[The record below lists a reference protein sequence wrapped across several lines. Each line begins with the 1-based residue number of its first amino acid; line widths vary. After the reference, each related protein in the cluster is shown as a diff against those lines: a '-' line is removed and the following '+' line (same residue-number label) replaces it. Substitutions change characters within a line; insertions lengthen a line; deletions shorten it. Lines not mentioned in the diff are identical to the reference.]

1 MHLSSCNWLPF
12 YRPCSF
18 ASQTFVCFADFLIIA
33 FKILPKTH
41 FIILHCST
49 LHKKNLTALTLKNL
63 KKEQISDNSKL
74 NLLYLKK
81 DVDPKLRLVALD
93 AILLFFMNLFFTIV
107 WIFISQIINND
118 SIKKICEISY
128 IFLFL
133 IIGTIPIIKFNL
145 NKK

>member
-1 MHLSSCNWLPF
+1 MVIIYTLIFLYYDFPN
-12 YRPCSF
+12 
-18 ASQTFVCFADFLIIA
+18 CFTNIS
-33 FKILPKTH
+33 K
-41 FIILHCST
+41 
-49 LHKKNLTALTLKNL
+49 KNL
-63 KKEQISDNSKL
+63 KKEHISYNSKL

>member
-1 MHLSSCNWLPF
+1 MAREKTPEEN
-12 YRPCSF
+12 
-18 ASQTFVCFADFLIIA
+18 AADNERKQLVEE
-33 FKILPKTH
+33 K
-41 FIILHCST
+41 
-49 LHKKNLTALTLKNL
+49 KNL
-63 KKEQISDNSKL
+63 KKEHISYNSKL

-81 DVDPKLRLVALD
+81 DVDPKWRLVALD

>member
-1 MHLSSCNWLPF
+1 MDNI
-12 YRPCSF
+12 
-18 ASQTFVCFADFLIIA
+18 ANEENINTEKIINLI
-33 FKILPKTH
+33 K
-41 FIILHCST
+41 
-49 LHKKNLTALTLKNL
+49 KNL

>member
-1 MHLSSCNWLPF
+1 MAREKTPEEN
-12 YRPCSF
+12 
-18 ASQTFVCFADFLIIA
+18 AADNERKQLVEE
-33 FKILPKTH
+33 K
-41 FIILHCST
+41 
-49 LHKKNLTALTLKNL
+49 KNL
-63 KKEQISDNSKL
+63 KKEHISDNSKL

-93 AILLFFMNLFFTIV
+93 AILLFFMNLLFTIV
-107 WIFISQIINND
+107 WIFISQILNND

>member
-1 MHLSSCNWLPF
+1 
-12 YRPCSF
+12 
-18 ASQTFVCFADFLIIA
+18 
-33 FKILPKTH
+33 
-41 FIILHCST
+41 
-49 LHKKNLTALTLKNL
+49 
-63 KKEQISDNSKL
+63 
-74 NLLYLKK
+74 
-81 DVDPKLRLVALD
+81 
-93 AILLFFMNLFFTIV
+93 MNLFFTIV